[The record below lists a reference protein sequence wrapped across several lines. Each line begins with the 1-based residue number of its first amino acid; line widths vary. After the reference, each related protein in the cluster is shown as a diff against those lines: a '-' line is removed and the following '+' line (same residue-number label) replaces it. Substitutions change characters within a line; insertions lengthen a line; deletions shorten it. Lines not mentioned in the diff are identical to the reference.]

1 MKSNSDLLIVNIII
15 RLLIRTKL
23 YYLLQKGKK
32 RITRKPTCRTLHNL
46 NTENSEPYLR

>member
-1 MKSNSDLLIVNIII
+1 MKSNSALLIVNIII

-32 RITRKPTCRTLHNL
+32 HINNKATF
-46 NTENSEPYLR
+46 